1 ASPAL
6 EELRF
11 GLTEVVRA
19 TPYVTR
25 FPDVLDPSPFP
36 VTIRV
41 RETAAGSP
49 HPLPRWWGDDDR
61 PLVYV
66 TFGTVLGHMTRA
78 GDVFRLV
85 LSAVGGAGARVLG
98 AVGAAVDP
106 AALGSLDP
114 GIHVEQWVDQTDVLA
129 EASVVVC
136 HGGSG
141 TTLGALAAGV
151 PLVMVPQFAD
161 QFVNGERIASS
172 GAGRCVAPAA

>member
-85 LSAVGGAGARVLG
+85 LSAVGGVDSPVPG
-98 AVGAAVDP
+98 AVG
-106 AALGSLDP
+106 
-114 GIHVEQWVDQTDVLA
+114 
-129 EASVVVC
+129 
-136 HGGSG
+136 HGG
-141 TTLGALAAGV
+141 
-151 PLVMVPQFAD
+151 PP
-161 QFVNGERIASS
+161 
-172 GAGRCVAPAA
+172 APPGDA